1 MYKIVAKFALL
12 MMNLTRMLGFLNFTL
27 TDLLDI
33 VMVAAIIYL
42 AFRWIKG
49 SNAINIFIAIIIV
62 LLVQIVSS
70 ALGMKMLSSILGTLI
85 DVGAV
90 AIIVIFQP
98 EIRRFLST
106 IGRRAGNS
114 IEKRPMLRKLL
125 VKTEVESVDAKSI
138 TAIAQ
143 ACQEMSEQKT
153 GALIIIRQK
162 DLLQSIIDTGDII
175 DAEISSRLIM
185 NIFFKNS
192 PLHDGAMIIGS
203 NRIIAARC
211 TLPITERTNLP
222 ARLGMRHKAAV
233 GISEQCDAMVIVVS
247 EQTGRI
253 SFVRGGEIETIDSI
267 SRLKLLLSEKSL

>member
-1 MYKIVAKFALL
+1 
-12 MMNLTRMLGFLNFTL
+12 MLGFLNFTL

-33 VMVAAIIYL
+33 VMVAVIIYL

-98 EIRRFLST
+98 EIRRFLNN
-106 IGRRAGNS
+106 IGRHAGDS
-114 IEKRPMLRKLL
+114 LEKRPMLRRLL
-125 VKTEVESVDAKSI
+125 VKTEVESVDAKSV
-138 TAIAQ
+138 TSIAQ

-153 GALIIIRQK
+153 GALIIIRHK
-162 DLLQSIIDTGDII
+162 DLLQSVIDTGDII

-192 PLHDGAMIIGS
+192 PLHDGAMVIGD

-211 TLPITERTNLP
+211 TLPITERTDLP

-233 GISEQCDAMVIVVS
+233 GISEQCDASVIVVS
-247 EQTGRI
+247 EQTGKI
-253 SFVRGGEIETIDSI
+253 SYVKGGDIKTVDSI
-267 SRLKLLLSEKSL
+267 NKLKLLLSEKSE

>member
-1 MYKIVAKFALL
+1 M
-12 MMNLTRMLGFLNFTL
+12 NFTL

-106 IGRRAGNS
+106 IGRRAGSS

-162 DLLQSIIDTGDII
+162 DLLQSIID
-175 DAEISSRLIM
+175 AEISSRLIV

>member
-1 MYKIVAKFALL
+1 
-12 MMNLTRMLGFLNFTL
+12 MNLTRMLGFLNFTL

-125 VKTEVESVDAKSI
+125 VKTEVEAVDAKSI

>member
-1 MYKIVAKFALL
+1 
-12 MMNLTRMLGFLNFTL
+12 
-27 TDLLDI
+27 
-33 VMVAAIIYL
+33 
-42 AFRWIKG
+42 
-49 SNAINIFIAIIIV
+49 
-62 LLVQIVSS
+62 
-70 ALGMKMLSSILGTLI
+70 
-85 DVGAV
+85 
-90 AIIVIFQP
+90 
-98 EIRRFLST
+98 
-106 IGRRAGNS
+106 
-114 IEKRPMLRKLL
+114 
-125 VKTEVESVDAKSI
+125 
-138 TAIAQ
+138 
-143 ACQEMSEQKT
+143 
-153 GALIIIRQK
+153 
-162 DLLQSIIDTGDII
+162 
-175 DAEISSRLIM
+175 M

>member
-1 MYKIVAKFALL
+1 
-12 MMNLTRMLGFLNFTL
+12 MLKFLNFTWI
-27 TDLLDI
+27 DLLDI
-33 VMVAAIIYL
+33 LMVAAIIFL

-62 LLVQIVSS
+62 LVIQIIST

-98 EIRRFLST
+98 EIRRFLNS
-106 IGRRAGNS
+106 IGRRAGNT
-114 IEKRPMLRKLL
+114 IEKRPMLKKLFL
-125 VKTEVESVDAKSI
+125 NRDSESVDTKAV

-153 GALIIIRQK
+153 GALIVIRRQ
-162 DLLQSIIDTGDII
+162 DLLQSIIDTGDVI

-192 PLHDGAMIIGS
+192 PLHDGAMIIGN

-211 TLPITERTNLP
+211 TLPITERTDLP

-233 GISEQCDAMVIVVS
+233 GISEQCDASVIVVS

-253 SFVRGGEIETIDSI
+253 SHVRGGEIKTVESI
-267 SRLKLLLSEKSL
+267 NALKLLLSGKSE